1 LLSSLDDRDLALL
14 QSQCTQLDNANRA
27 WQTFYD
33 NQIDLLKTKF
43 QDYIQF
49 DDNLN
54 FEQIIELIVA
64 ELGMRK
70 IEI

>member
-1 LLSSLDDRDLALL
+1 MLSSLDDRDLALL

>member
-1 LLSSLDDRDLALL
+1 MLSSLDDRDLALL

-43 QDYIQF
+43 EDYIQF
-49 DDNLN
+49 DDNIS
-54 FEQIIELIVA
+54 FEQIIELIVT

>member
-1 LLSSLDDRDLALL
+1 MLSSLDDRDLALL
-14 QSQCTQLDNANRA
+14 QSQCTQLDSANRA

-43 QDYIQF
+43 REYIQF

-54 FEQIIELIVA
+54 FEQIIELIVT